1 MGAKENPM
9 IEHCIPPALFPVS
22 IRPPLS
28 IQIETARQIL
38 VDAIRQFN
46 PKAVIGL
53 YSGGNDS
60 TVAMHLTRDLLT
72 HAAHIVTGIGIPST
86 TEFVHEQCRVLLDV
100 PLIELVTP
108 PEVYEKLLFQIRSG
122 HIQGFPGPSAHNVA
136 YYYLKQKRL
145 RELRGMFIKDNRKDR
160 VIFVNG
166 IRSHESARR
175 ARRALSCPIRREGSI
190 IWVQPILN
198 FDSQTMLDYRRAF
211 DIPQC
216 EASALLH
223 RSGECL
229 CGAFARSG
237 ELEEIELWFPEMG
250 AYIRTLEDRLKAADA
265 KNCKWGGSGTGHK
278 RGKDPGPLCS
288 DCIQYELEFSRA

>member
-1 MGAKENPM
+1 M
-9 IEHCIPPALFPVS
+9 IAHCLLPALAL
-22 IRPPLS
+22 IRATLS
-28 IQIETARQIL
+28 EQVEAARQIL
-38 VDAIRQFN
+38 VEAIRQFN
-46 PKAVIGL
+46 PKAIIGL

-60 TVAMHLTRDLLT
+60 TAAIYLTRDLLT

-86 TEFVHEQCRVLLDV
+86 TEFVREQCRVLDV

-108 PEVYEKLLFQIRSG
+108 PGVYEKLLFQIRNG

-190 IWVQPILN
+190 VWVQPILN

-211 DIPQC
+211 NIPQC

-229 CGAFARSG
+229 CGAFARSE
-237 ELEEIELWFPEMG
+237 ELEEIELWFPDMG
-250 AYIRTLEDRLKAADA
+250 TYIRTLEDRLKAAGA

-278 RGKDPGPLCS
+278 RGKAPGPLCS
-288 DCIQYELEFSRA
+288 DCIQYELEFSHA